1 MKTVK
6 SILMLMCIV
15 SLTALTSCNK
25 DDDTAGGGNAS
36 IIGKWKCTVEN
47 WNDNNNGIGYD
58 SFVGNTWEFKDGG
71 VLKMGDEMTT
81 YTLDGNDIVIAGGIY
96 SGTVTKLTSSTLI
109 LDLQYAISI
118 GNNPYPTDHLEFTK
132 Q

>member
-1 MKTVK
+1 MKTFK
-6 SILMLMCIV
+6 TILMLLCIV
-15 SLTALTSCNK
+15 SLTAITSCSK
-25 DDDTAGGGNAS
+25 DDITGGGNAS
-36 IIGKWKCTVEN
+36 ILGKWKCTVDN
-47 WNDNNNGIGYD
+47 YNDNGNDFGYD
-58 SFVGNTWEFKDGG
+58 SFVGSIWEFKDGG
-71 VLKMGDEMTT
+71 VLKMGNETVS
-81 YTLDGNDIVIAGGIY
+81 YTMDDNNIVIAGGIY